1 MLPRPGGDG
10 PFGIA
15 DAAVAWGEPGLY
27 GDARLRRIFLV
38 GQGYFLDLFLVEREE
53 AGDIDWVHHNRGVLT
68 SSFASQPLAPDAEAN
83 EGYVHLTDAS
93 QWAGTGAAT
102 LTFAGDGAGLR
113 LHFSGGP
120 PTQVI
125 TAHGPD
131 NPASETMPV
140 VIRRRSAQR
149 TCFAALFHPYR
160 SHGPPSSA

>member
-1 MLPRPGGDG
+1 ML
-10 PFGIA
+10 
-15 DAAVAWGEPGLY
+15 
-27 GDARLRRIFLV
+27 
-38 GQGYFLDLFLVEREE
+38 E
-53 AGDIDWVHHNRGVLT
+53 A
-68 SSFASQPLAPDAEAN
+68 P
-83 EGYVHLTDAS
+83 EGYAHLTDMS
-93 QWAGTGAAT
+93 QWSGTAAAT

-113 LHFSGGP
+113 LHCSGGP

-160 SHGPPSSA
+160 AQPTVERVTWWAAQDPHAPPLACLVERGGARDLWLLAADAETQLPELPPADHVFTYPVEADASWPGH